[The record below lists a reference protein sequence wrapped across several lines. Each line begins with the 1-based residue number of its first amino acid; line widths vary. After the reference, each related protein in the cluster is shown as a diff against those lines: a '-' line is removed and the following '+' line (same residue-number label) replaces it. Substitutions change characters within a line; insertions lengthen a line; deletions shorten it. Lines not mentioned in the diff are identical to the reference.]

1 MSEVSPAVN
10 RSSFRRFLTA
20 AVISSAGSSV
30 TAVAMPILV
39 VQLLDATP
47 FEVGMVN
54 AAQLIPYA
62 VLGLFAGVYVD
73 RWRRKPILVW
83 ASIGRAV
90 ALGTVPL
97 LWLAGLL
104 HIWVLVIAL
113 LLFGSFSVFG
123 FAAMQSLLPR
133 LVPRSQLVK
142 ANARLD
148 QADAAATT
156 LGPTVG
162 GALVGLL
169 GAPVVIA
176 VDAISYLAD
185 AALNSGLD
193 VDEPRPASRS
203 RNLMNE
209 VREGLRFTYRHRLS
223 THSQYRHTCGSSPT
237 EPR

>member
-83 ASIGRAV
+83 ASVGRAV

-123 FAAMQSLLPR
+123 FAAMQSLLP
-133 LVPRSQLVK
+133 PAGSTQPTGESKRSTRPSRRSSNDIG
-142 ANARLD
+142 ANGRGR
-148 QADAAATT
+148 TR
-156 LGPTVG
+156 
-162 GALVGLL
+162 
-169 GAPVVIA
+169 
-176 VDAISYLAD
+176 
-185 AALNSGLD
+185 
-193 VDEPRPASRS
+193 RPARRSRS
-203 RNLMNE
+203 DCRRRNQ
-209 VREGLRFTYRHRLS
+209 LS
-223 THSQYRHTCGSSPT
+223 R
-237 EPR
+237 